1 MRCAT
6 VVFFSKPHKDYDRLM
21 DQNII
26 FNDYSTKHNS
36 IHQLYDNRR
45 ISEILLYVG
54 LLACMLEFKIPRNW
68 AVLGVFILNLYLF
81 KDMMA
86 VRVNRYGV
94 DTTAYIVQGGQFA
107 SG

>member
-1 MRCAT
+1 
-6 VVFFSKPHKDYDRLM
+6 
-21 DQNII
+21 
-26 FNDYSTKHNS
+26 
-36 IHQLYDNRR
+36 
-45 ISEILLYVG
+45 
-54 LLACMLEFKIPRNW
+54 MLEIKIPRNW

-86 VRVNRYGV
+86 VRVTRWGA